1 MSSKHIHDD
10 VDGHDIDLHAGD
22 GLVHV
27 HVHPAS
33 TYVKIFVALV
43 FLTLVTVGLSR
54 IHLGEWNF
62 FIAVVVATIKASLV
76 AMFFMHLKDDNRFNV
91 LIFVGS
97 LIFMGV
103 FFVYTMN
110 DTQHRGQWD
119 ESYGTQI
126 AAETGEIA
134 PGRGKFSPIKL
145 EGAPHGSEHSTP
157 ASGHPAPEKM
167 EGLEKQGGHG
177 PETGGQPV
185 KTGETQEP
193 PKSET
198 H

>member
-1 MSSKHIHDD
+1 MSSTHHHDD

-22 GLVHV
+22 GHVHV

-76 AMFFMHLKDDNRFNV
+76 ALFFMHLKDDNRFNV

-97 LIFMGV
+97 LLFMGV

-119 ESYGTQI
+119 EAYGTQI
-126 AAETGEIA
+126 APSTGEIA
-134 PGRGKFSPIKL
+134 AGRGKYEAIKL
-145 EGAPHGSEHSTP
+145 EGGHAGEHGGGDHGGSTGHQDP
-157 ASGHPAPEKM
+157 AQHEDVKAA
-167 EGLEKQGGHG
+167 GGKG
-177 PETGGQPV
+177 PETGGPAQDTA
-185 KTGETQEP
+185 KQEG
-193 PKSET
+193 
-198 H
+198 HQ

>member
-1 MSSKHIHDD
+1 MSNPSHKPDD
-10 VDGHDIDLHAGD
+10 VQGHDIDLHADD

-27 HVHPAS
+27 HVHPAA
-33 TYVKIFVALV
+33 TYVKIFFALV

-97 LIFMGV
+97 LLFMGV
-103 FFVYTMN
+103 FFIYTMN

-119 ESYGTQI
+119 ESYGTRVSP
-126 AAETGEIA
+126 ATGEEA
-134 PGRGKFSPIKL
+134 PGRGQYQEVK
-145 EGAPHGSEHSTP
+145 AT
-157 ASGHPAPEKM
+157 
-167 EGLEKQGGHG
+167 GGHG
-177 PETGGQPV
+177 DGH
-185 KTGETQEP
+185 GEPGAGTPPGSATHAEP
-193 PKSET
+193 AG